1 MTDKIRN
8 RMELSE
14 FKQINLTDYNKAS
27 ECEVYIVHVK
37 INNIRQRVEDITK
50 EIADESWIRELTP
63 SIQVAY
69 KARARKTIKKIVN
82 DILLKVKDKVTKDF
96 GEYLVSITAKDILRD
111 HKNHNE
117 IPLAE
122 LLGKKKSGN
131 SGFDFHTL
139 THNDIISFGEAKYA
153 SSGTPYKNALSQICS
168 FIDEE
173 KDLADILHLEKFVPE
188 DCIHKLTNGEKA
200 FVAAFSLNAK
210 KTAKIFDNI
219 IKKSKDFDELL
230 QYKELYLIGV
240 QVCQ

>member
-1 MTDKIRN
+1 
-8 RMELSE
+8 MELSE
-14 FKQINLTDYNKAS
+14 FKQINLTDYNKTS
-27 ECEVYIVHVK
+27 ECEVYIAHVK
-37 INNIRQRVEDITK
+37 INNIRQRVEEITK
-50 EIADESWIRELTP
+50 EIADESWISSLTP
-63 SIQVAY
+63 SIQIAY

-82 DILLKVKDKVTKDF
+82 DILLKVKDKVTEDF

-111 HKNHNE
+111 YKKHGE

-139 THNDIISFGEAKYA
+139 THNNIISFGEAKY
-153 SSGTPYKNALSQICS
+153 TTYKNPYSDALSQICS

-188 DCIHKLTNGEKA
+188 DCINKLTNGEKA

-210 KTAKIFDNI
+210 KTIRVFNNI
-219 IKKSKDFDELL
+219 IKNSKAFDELL
-230 QYKELYLIGV
+230 KYKELYLIGV
-240 QVCQ
+240 QICR

>member
-1 MTDKIRN
+1 
-8 RMELSE
+8 MELSE
-14 FKQINLTDYNKAS
+14 FKQINLTNYNKTS
-27 ECEVYIVHVK
+27 ECEVYVAHVK
-37 INNIRQRVEDITK
+37 IKNLSQRVSEITK
-50 EIADESWIRELTP
+50 EIADESWIAGLTP
-63 SIQVAY
+63 SIQIAY
-69 KARARKTIKKIVN
+69 KARARKTIKKIIN
-82 DILLKVKDKVTKDF
+82 DILLKVKDDVTEDF
-96 GEYLVSITAKDILRD
+96 GEYLVSLTAKDILRD
-111 HKNHNE
+111 YKNHND

-139 THNDIISFGEAKYA
+139 THNDIISFGEAKYT
-153 SSGTPYKNALSQICS
+153 SHGNPYKDALSQICS

-210 KTAKIFDNI
+210 KTVTVFDNI

-240 QVCQ
+240 QVCR